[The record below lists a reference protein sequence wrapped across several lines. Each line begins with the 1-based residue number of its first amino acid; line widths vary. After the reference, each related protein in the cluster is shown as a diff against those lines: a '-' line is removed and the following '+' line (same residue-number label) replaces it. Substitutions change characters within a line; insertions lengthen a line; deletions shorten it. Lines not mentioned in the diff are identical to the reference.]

1 MLPAR
6 ISPIII
12 AASQAGAGTRVNS
25 TTATMT
31 QTGTITARWRR
42 IVLSRQPA
50 SVSSCLTQSR
60 LSSGSRNPSA
70 NSSHRSGP
78 GSPGIL
84 VIVLSSRIAGPRGT
98 RSVRDAADG
107 LAGRDGLAYADAQF
121 GDGAALVRGQR
132 LLHLH
137 RLEHHD
143 GLALVHALTFGGND
157 LDDGALHRAGEHAAV
172 GSCAGAGPA
181 TAARPVPARPVPARP
196 VPARP
201 VPARPSGTRSARTG
215 GAARTGRGPGARRAR
230 HPQAEPGGDGHLEAL
245 AADLDHDPLPPG
257 HRVTAMT
264 AVSAVA
270 GVRRQLP
277 GELG

>member
-70 NSSHRSGP
+70 NSSQRSGP

-84 VIVLSSRIAGPRGT
+84 VIVLSSRIAGP
-98 RSVRDAADG
+98 
-107 LAGRDGLAYADAQF
+107 
-121 GDGAALVRGQR
+121 
-132 LLHLH
+132 
-137 RLEHHD
+137 
-143 GLALVHALTFGGND
+143 
-157 LDDGALHRAGEHAAV
+157 
-172 GSCAGAGPA
+172 P
-181 TAARPVPARPVPARP
+181 
-196 VPARP
+196 
-201 VPARPSGTRSARTG
+201 GTRSARTG

-257 HRVTAMT
+257 H
-264 AVSAVA
+264 
-270 GVRRQLP
+270 
-277 GELG
+277 